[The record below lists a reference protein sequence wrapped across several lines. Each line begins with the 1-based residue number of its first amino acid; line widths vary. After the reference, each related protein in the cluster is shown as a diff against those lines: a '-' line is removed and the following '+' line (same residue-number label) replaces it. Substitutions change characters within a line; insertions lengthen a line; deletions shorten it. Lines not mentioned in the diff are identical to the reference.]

1 MAEKAEANAQIKIPR
16 AMAGSKSKMVTLA
29 NLNPLHGDVV
39 ERATLSRDL
48 LAPLAAQLSG
58 GPAVL
63 ARRCVLARCIGFFR
77 RPDDMRAGLAA
88 FGDIEAVAVCRIL
101 HVAVV
106 VFRTDAGAT
115 DVLRNQALAETRIGL
130 CSSVPPL
137 YLSFPS
143 CLIKPGLI
151 EVCT

>member
-16 AMAGSKSKMVTLA
+16 AMAGSKSKSKMVTLA
-29 NLNPLHGDVV
+29 NLNPLHRDVV

-58 GPAVL
+58 GAAVL

-77 RPDDMRAGLAA
+77 RPDDVRAGLAA

-115 DVLRNQALAETRIGL
+115 DVLGNQALIGL

-137 YLSFPS
+137 YLSFPY
-143 CLIKPGLI
+143 CLIKPELI